1 MANHASSSRAQREE
15 QLACWIIAGLTL
27 VVFAGVVLVLFG
39 FEGSVPRGAGPS
51 ILPEVNASL
60 NGMSA
65 ILLVAGSLCIRTG
78 KITAH
83 KTCMVTAF
91 VFSSLFLLTYLMHHS
106 QVGSVPFRGQG
117 RLRVVSFSEL
127 IPHVV
132 LAGAMIP
139 LALPTLHRGWKE
151 RFDTHVRIATWTLP
165 VWLFVSVSGVLV
177 YGMLSHLSQSSRY
190 VDHAPSASKSAG

>member
-1 MANHASSSRAQREE
+1 MANHASSGRTQREE

-39 FEGSVPRGAGPS
+39 FAGSVPRGAGLP

-65 ILLVAGSLCIRTG
+65 ILLVAGYLCIRTG

-91 VFSSLFLLTYLMHHS
+91 VFSSLFLITYLMHHY

-117 RLRVVSFSEL
+117 WLRVVYFSVL

-132 LAGAMIP
+132 LAGAVIP
-139 LALPTLHRGWKE
+139 LALTTIHRGWKE
-151 RFDTHVRIATWTLP
+151 RFDKHVRIAKWTLP

-177 YGMLSHLSQSSRY
+177 YVMLYHLSQS
-190 VDHAPSASKSAG
+190 